1 LQDAARGAGLRV
13 YAEVYADRAYLP
25 NGRLVPRSH
34 PDAMILDP
42 EAAAARLMAFLA
54 SGLMPVIGGDPVRL
68 AVDSVCVHGDSPGA
82 VGMARTLRMR
92 LTQRGVVVAPF
103 LAG

>member
-1 LQDAARGAGLRV
+1 MIHDA
-13 YAEVYADRAYLP
+13 
-25 NGRLVPRSH
+25 
-34 PDAMILDP
+34 
-42 EAAAARLMAFLA
+42 EAAATRLMTFLD

-68 AVDSVCVHGDSPGA
+68 AVDSVCVHGDSPSA

-92 LTQRGVVVAPF
+92 LTERGMVVAPF